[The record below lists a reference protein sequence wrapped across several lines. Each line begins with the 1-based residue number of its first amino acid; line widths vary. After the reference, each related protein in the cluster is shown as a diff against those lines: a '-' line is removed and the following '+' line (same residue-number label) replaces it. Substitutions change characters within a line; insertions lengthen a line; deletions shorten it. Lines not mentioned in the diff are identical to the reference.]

1 MSQQLKEPPDK
12 YKCIKVPLHKI
23 IKLKN
28 QTTFNTINNAVYR
41 TNIITT
47 KAYMLIRLWILE
59 KYHNNIDIPHITLDT
74 IKMAFKSIVKSS
86 SGPKP
91 KGNNLQLYEEFK
103 KLYTFDELE
112 NGLNLSSVLDYYATS
127 MITAIENNIKMHFFD
142 YVNRYINSIF
152 KHKYKKE
159 VENKD
164 FKKQLFKDL
173 KKLKTSIIDNTEDCD
188 EKFKEWL
195 KGNRNKIVP
204 KEFDTNYYYD
214 VKANPQKYLKYMI
227 YMNLELE
234 KIEGKMFQ
242 FFPLQTQIIPKHIQI
257 DTKGLIELFVMKEK
271 ETKDVK
277 DTNTDNHTKEEY
289 LNNIEKYKEFLWD
302 KYFDIKVKVKHYI
315 FDYCIITDGYATSI
329 RFLHN
334 NYIESV
340 KESKLKKKQGK
351 DAVKG
356 LTKEEKDILKNEKN
370 KKLIVEKEEKSKGK
384 NKKSTILIKEDKPKY
399 KDEFPYIDDVDTK
412 DLTGKHIFIDPGKRD
427 LFKMMD
433 DEGNFMT
440 YSNRMRI
447 FETKRLKYQS
457 LLKNYKD
464 KLKITEKENKLSSY
478 NFKIC
483 NFDKFKK
490 CIDEKLKVNKEVY
503 QLYQD
508 IKFRQYKL
516 YSYINTKRSEDNMLN
531 KIEKKYSKDHIIII
545 GDWSIGKQMKNFI
558 STPNIGLKRK
568 LKERFNVYNIDEFRT
583 SCLSH
588 KTEDKCENLYQP
600 DKNNKSRKLHAVLT
614 YQMENKRIGC
624 VNRDKNSCYNIKK
637 IFDSYLTT
645 GKRPEKYCRDYKLE

>member
-1 MSQQLKEPPDK
+1 
-12 YKCIKVPLHKI
+12 
-23 IKLKN
+23 
-28 QTTFNTINNAVYR
+28 
-41 TNIITT
+41 
-47 KAYMLIRLWILE
+47 
-59 KYHNNIDIPHITLDT
+59 
-74 IKMAFKSIVKSS
+74 
-86 SGPKP
+86 
-91 KGNNLQLYEEFK
+91 
-103 KLYTFDELE
+103 
-112 NGLNLSSVLDYYATS
+112 
-127 MITAIENNIKMHFFD
+127 
-142 YVNRYINSIF
+142 
-152 KHKYKKE
+152 
-159 VENKD
+159 
-164 FKKQLFKDL
+164 
-173 KKLKTSIIDNTEDCD
+173 
-188 EKFKEWL
+188 
-195 KGNRNKIVP
+195 
-204 KEFDTNYYYD
+204 
-214 VKANPQKYLKYMI
+214 
-227 YMNLELE
+227 
-234 KIEGKMFQ
+234 
-242 FFPLQTQIIPKHIQI
+242 
-257 DTKGLIELFVMKEK
+257 
-271 ETKDVK
+271 
-277 DTNTDNHTKEEY
+277 
-289 LNNIEKYKEFLWD
+289 
-302 KYFDIKVKVKHYI
+302 
-315 FDYCIITDGYATSI
+315 
-329 RFLHN
+329 
-334 NYIESV
+334 
-340 KESKLKKKQGK
+340 
-351 DAVKG
+351 
-356 LTKEEKDILKNEKN
+356 
-370 KKLIVEKEEKSKGK
+370 
-384 NKKSTILIKEDKPKY
+384 
-399 KDEFPYIDDVDTK
+399 
-412 DLTGKHIFIDPGKRD
+412 
-427 LFKMMD
+427 MMD

-478 NFKIC
+478 NFKTC

-568 LKERFNVYNIDEFRT
+568 LKERFKVYNIDEFRT

>member
-12 YKCIKVPLHKI
+12 YKCIKLPLHKI
-23 IKLKN
+23 IKLN
-28 QTTFNTINNAVYR
+28 DQTTFNTINNAVYR

-47 KAYMLIRLWILE
+47 KAYMLIRLWILD
-59 KYHNNIDIPHITLDT
+59 KYHNNIDIPDVTLDT

-103 KLYTFDELE
+103 KLYKFDELE

-159 VENKD
+159 IENKD
-164 FKKQLFKDL
+164 FKKQLFKEL

-195 KGNRNKIVP
+195 KENRNKIVP

-214 VKANPQKYLKYMI
+214 VKANTQKYLKYMI

-242 FFPLQTQIIPKHIQI
+242 FFPLQTHIIPKHIQI

-315 FDYCIITDGYATSI
+315 FDCCIITDGYATSI

-351 DAVKG
+351 EAVKG

-370 KKLIVEKEEKSKGK
+370 KKLIVEKEEKSKEK
-384 NKKSTILIKEDKPKY
+384 VKKSTVLIKDDKPKY
-399 KDEFPYIDDVDTK
+399 KEEFPYIDDVDKK

-433 DEGNFMT
+433 DDGNFMT

-478 NFKIC
+478 NFKTC

-490 CIDEKLKVNKEVY
+490 CIEEKLNVNKDVY

-531 KIEKKYSKDHIIII
+531 KIEKKYSNDHIIII

-558 STPNIGLKRK
+558 STPNICLKRK
-568 LKERFNVYNIDEFRT
+568 LKERFKVYNIDEFRT

-600 DKNNKSRKLHAVLT
+600 DKKHKLRKLHAVLT

-624 VNRDKNSCYNIKK
+624 INRDKNSCYNMKK
-637 IFDSYLTT
+637 IFDSYLLT
-645 GKRPEKYCRDYKLE
+645 GDRPEKYCRDYKFE